1 MSHVTPEELE
11 LRQNEKVAA
20 EERKRYLRGL
30 MEKALPV
37 MSGAV
42 LRARNLVF
50 HYDHQKI
57 KDLAEMAVEILP
69 DEVDQLP
76 LTREERTTYYAF
88 IDTVGRALL
97 GNNEEENTRQG
108 LMGMVMLFDLLDAF
122 SRYLNLR
129 ITDDGEDVTDEVLG
143 RFE

>member
-11 LRQNEKVAA
+11 LRQKEKVAA